1 MKISAA
7 RLKRLIA
14 DVGRGGN
21 EKVVGNKPKR
31 LYLLRKT
38 QRDNQTPERDGT
50 TEINV
55 AMRIFMGCFVP
66 I

>member
-38 QRDNQTPERDGT
+38 QRDNKYTDTHQRETGRRKST
-50 TEINV
+50 SL
-55 AMRIFMGCFVP
+55 
-66 I
+66 

>member
-14 DVGRGGN
+14 DVGCGGN

-38 QRDNQTPERDGT
+38 QRDNKYADTHQRETGRRKST
-50 TEINV
+50 SL
-55 AMRIFMGCFVP
+55 
-66 I
+66 